1 MAFDAGSVIARI
13 KADLT
18 EFQAGLKKAQDA
30 TKGMADKMKESWSG
44 LNAGIEK
51 HKAAIQGV
59 GIAAAAVGAA
69 GVLALRDWIQNAN
82 EAARTQTQLEA
93 VLKSTKGAA
102 GLTAQE
108 INDLATKYQ
117 GLTTIGD
124 DAIRSGQNILL
135 TFTGIKKEAFE
146 PATAALL
153 DMSTA
158 MNGGATPS
166 AEQLKA
172 QATQLGKAL
181 NDPTKGMAALARN
194 GVVFTDQQA
203 AMITKL
209 QASGDLLGA
218 QKIILAELATEYGGS
233 ASAQAATFEGKLAQ
247 LNNRWGDFKEQLGFA
262 VIPVLEQLMEVGGR
276 VMAWLEG
283 LSPATV
289 SFIAKLVLF
298 GTAAALIIAP
308 FAGFILLIPA
318 FTAGLATIGT
328 ILAAVVS
335 PIGLLIVFIGALAA
349 AWSMNLFGIQ
359 EKTAI
364 FFQMITD
371 LVALFKL
378 AWENDWYYMQTI
390 VTTAFTFLVD
400 FFTVT
405 WETLKMIFSVALL
418 LLQGNWQGAWD
429 VMKNWAKAVF
439 DIIGKWASA
448 FWAALGA
455 AFTAGGELIAGL
467 WNGVMEGIK
476 NVAKSAWES
485 VKQFFVDAIN
495 WIINKMNSF
504 INALNSVSG
513 VLGRALGL
521 GKRGLSIGTI
531 PTLATGGIV
540 TSPTL
545 AMIGE
550 GGEPE
555 AVIPLSKMGD
565 MGAGGG
571 VHIHVDGAIIGSVDA
586 AVDLLDMAI
595 RRVRPN
601 LGV

>member
-44 LNAGIEK
+44 LNSSIEK
-51 HKAAIQGV
+51 HKQGLQSIGVAAT
-59 GIAAAAVGAA
+59 AVGVA
-69 GVLALRDWIQNAN
+69 GTLMLRDWIQNAN
-82 EAARTQTQLEA
+82 EAARSQAQLDA

-102 GLTAQE
+102 GLTSKE
-108 INDLATKYQ
+108 VNDLATKYQ

-135 TFTGIKKEAFE
+135 TFTGIKKDAFE

-153 DMSTA
+153 DMATA

-233 ASAQAATFEGKLAQ
+233 AAAQAATFEGKLAQ

-276 VMAWLEG
+276 VMAWLET

-318 FTAGLATIGT
+318 FTAGLTTIGA
-328 ILAAVVS
+328 ILAAVSWPLVAIIALVS
-335 PIGLLIVFIGALAA
+335 ALAF
-349 AWSMNLFGIQ
+349 AWTTNLFGIQ

-371 LVALFKL
+371 LVGLFKFG
-378 AWENDWYYMQTI
+378 WESDWFYVQTI
-390 VTTAFTFLVD
+390 VTTVFDFIYDYFLVY
-400 FFTVT
+400 
-405 WETLKMIFSVALL
+405 WETFKMLFSVALL
-418 LLQGNWQGAWD
+418 LIQGNWQGAWD
-429 VMKNWAKAVF
+429 AMKVWAKTVF
-439 DIIGKWASA
+439 DIVAKWGGA
-448 FWAALGA
+448 FWEALSA
-455 AFTAGGELIAGL
+455 IFKAGGELVGGL
-467 WNGVMEGIK
+467 WNGFMDGVK
-476 NVAKSAWES
+476 NVTKSVWEG
-485 VKQFFVDAIN
+485 VKQMFVDSIN
-495 WIINKMNSF
+495 WIIGKLNAF

-513 VLGRALGL
+513 VLGKALGL
-521 GKRGLSIGTI
+521 GKKGLSIGNI

-555 AVIPLSKMGD
+555 AVIPLSKMGE
-565 MGAGGG
+565 MGAGNGW
-571 VHIHVDGAIIGSVDA
+571 HIHVDGAIIGSVDA
-586 AVDLLDMAI
+586 AVDMLDMAI